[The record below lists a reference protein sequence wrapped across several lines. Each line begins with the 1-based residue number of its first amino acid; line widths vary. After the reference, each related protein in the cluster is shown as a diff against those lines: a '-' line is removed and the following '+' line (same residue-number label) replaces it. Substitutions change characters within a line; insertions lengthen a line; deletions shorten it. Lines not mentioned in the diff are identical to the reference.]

1 MQQEKILII
10 KFGGL
15 GDVMLSLDAFFSIC
29 THHKNKQIILLT
41 ENPFNNII
49 KKCELFYDI
58 ITIKRGLFYFIDLI
72 QIKKKIK
79 FFVFS
84 HVYDLQTSRRSSFYL
99 KHFYKNGAITNG
111 IGTYA
116 TIPHLNSKRNL
127 MHTIERQQDQLRMC
141 DIKFTKM
148 KNYKWLID
156 LNINIPNGRFA
167 LIVPGGSKNRPYKRI
182 PQEVFFKVIKL
193 LLKKNIKPVLIGAN
207 DDKEICDK
215 LASSSSEVLNLCS
228 KTSVGNIYLLSK
240 KSLLSLGNDTGPMH
254 VIAKGNNKTL
264 VLFTKYTN
272 ANLCKPVGKNVE
284 ILNYKQS
291 NEDLFFRIKNTI
303 VKIV

>member
-1 MQQEKILII
+1 M
-10 KFGGL
+10 
-15 GDVMLSLDAFFSIC
+15 
-29 THHKNKQIILLT
+29 
-41 ENPFNNII
+41 
-49 KKCELFYDI
+49 
-58 ITIKRGLFYFIDLI
+58 
-72 QIKKKIK
+72 
-79 FFVFS
+79 
-84 HVYDLQTSRRSSFYL
+84 
-99 KHFYKNGAITNG
+99 
-111 IGTYA
+111 
-116 TIPHLNSKRNL
+116 
-127 MHTIERQQDQLRMC
+127 
-141 DIKFTKM
+141 
-148 KNYKWLID
+148 
-156 LNINIPNGRFA
+156 
-167 LIVPGGSKNRPYKRI
+167 
-182 PQEVFFKVIKL
+182 
-193 LLKKNIKPVLIGAN
+193 LKKNIKPVLIGAN

-303 VKIV
+303 VKIVWIYWLLT